1 VSSVI
6 QMSFTV
12 DTRSVVVLL
21 ITALLGCGGCV
32 GPDVRTDFDPSA
44 KFAQFKTYAFAGL
57 TDMNKGGVLDNSLL
71 RKRLEHMVTQQLAMK
86 GLRQVSL
93 EQHPDLLVHYW
104 VGVVE
109 KERVESTGPAPGAGV
124 WRGGYGYRN
133 VTTYEYKEGTLVV
146 DLVEA
151 GKKELVWRATVVET
165 LRDSADK
172 NMEVANEGI
181 AKAFQDYPPGK
192 K

>member
-1 VSSVI
+1 
-6 QMSFTV
+6 MGM
-12 DTRSVVVLL
+12 RSVAIPLV
-21 ITALLGCGGCV
+21 TALLACGACV
-32 GPDVRTDFDPSA
+32 GPDVRTDFDPGA
-44 KFAQFKTYAFAGL
+44 EFDRFKTYAFAGL
-57 TDMNKGGVLDNSLL
+57 TDLNKGGLLDNSLV
-71 RKRLEHMVTQQLAMK
+71 RKRLEHMVDEQLTLK

-109 KERVESTGPAPGAGV
+109 KQRVETMAPAAGAGV

-151 GKKELVWRATVVET
+151 GKNELVWRASVVAI
-165 LRDSADK
+165 LGDNADR
-172 NMEVANEGI
+172 NMEQAGQGI
-181 AKAFQDYPPGK
+181 AKAFQGYPPEK
-192 K
+192 R

>member
-1 VSSVI
+1 
-6 QMSFTV
+6 MN
-12 DTRSVVVLL
+12 TRSVVVLL
-21 ITALLGCGGCV
+21 VIDLLGCGGCV
-32 GPDVRTDFDPSA
+32 GPNVRTDFDPSA
-44 KFAQFKTYAFAGL
+44 DFAQFKTYAFAGL
-57 TDMNKGGVLDNSLL
+57 TDMNRGGVLDNSLL
-71 RKRLEHMVTQQLAMK
+71 RKRLEHMVTQQLTMK
-86 GLRQVSL
+86 GLQQVSL

-109 KERVESTGPAPGAGV
+109 KQRVESTGPAPGAGV
-124 WRGGYGYRN
+124 WRGGYGYGN

-165 LRDSADK
+165 LRESTEQ
-172 NMEVANEGI
+172 NMEQADRGI

-192 K
+192 KK

>member
-1 VSSVI
+1 
-6 QMSFTV
+6 MN
-12 DTRSVVVLL
+12 TRSVVVLL

-44 KFAQFKTYAFAGL
+44 DFAQFRTYAFAGI
-57 TDMNKGGVLDNSLL
+57 TDVNQGGVLANSLL
-71 RKRLEHMVTQQLAMK
+71 RKRLEHMVTQQLTMK
-86 GLRQVSL
+86 GLQQVNL

-109 KERVESTGPAPGAGV
+109 KQRVETTGPAAGAGA

-181 AKAFQDYPPGK
+181 TKAFQDYPPGK
-192 K
+192 KRK